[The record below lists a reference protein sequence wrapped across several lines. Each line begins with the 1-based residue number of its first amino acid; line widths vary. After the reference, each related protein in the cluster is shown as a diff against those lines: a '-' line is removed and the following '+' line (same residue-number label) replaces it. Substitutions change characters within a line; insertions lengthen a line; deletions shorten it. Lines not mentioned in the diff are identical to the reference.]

1 MLSGRQSLRS
11 RATHRNWRKNIP
23 LPSKT
28 ASTVCLALLP
38 LTLAAC
44 GTATKSLQGYTPS
57 TNLNGLVQDQREKP
71 TLVYVRPGAPGLGKY
86 NSFIID
92 PVRVNYQ
99 SGSIKGL
106 DRSQVQKMRQ
116 KFRAQLIAELAA
128 SDYRIVTKPGRNTLR
143 ISMTIANL
151 KAPSA
156 ITNVSNVVLPFSLAV
171 GEVTIEGA
179 FRQSSNNRVD
189 AVVVNRAQ
197 GQRLMNAKPWS
208 TWADAEQ
215 SFKEWAQGIRKAV
228 DRAHG
233 K

>member
-1 MLSGRQSLRS
+1 MS
-11 RATHRNWRKNIP
+11 
-23 LPSKT
+23 
-28 ASTVCLALLP
+28 
-38 LTLAAC
+38 
-44 GTATKSLQGYTPS
+44 
-57 TNLNGLVQDQREKP
+57 GLVQDHREKP
-71 TLVYVRPGAPGLGKY
+71 TLVYVRPGAPGLGNYSK
-86 NSFIID
+86 FIID
-92 PVRVNYQ
+92 PVRVDYRD
-99 SGSIKGL
+99 GSIKGL
-106 DRSQVQKMRQ
+106 DRDQVQKMRQ
-116 KFRAQLIAELAA
+116 KLRAQLIAELAA
-128 SDYRIVTKPGRNTLR
+128 SNYRIVDKPGRNTMR

-179 FRQSSNNRVD
+179 FRNAANNRVD

-197 GQRLMNAKPWS
+197 GQRLMNSKPWS

-215 SFKEWAQGIRKAV
+215 SFKEWARGIRKAV